1 MIKKYIPG
9 SEQNKLVKPYTM
21 ATVTLAETVSPKRK
35 DIANAVVSLI
45 PQPPML
51 TGRVIENNIIGA
63 KTKKLIISISR
74 LSENAQIM
82 YVVI

>member
-9 SEQNKLVKPYTM
+9 SEQIKLVKPYTI
-21 ATVTLAETVSPKRK
+21 ATVTLAETVKPKRNE
-35 DIANAVVSLI
+35 IANAVVSLI
-45 PQPPML
+45 PQPPIL
-51 TGRVIENNIIGA
+51 TGRVIENSIIGA

>member
-1 MIKKYIPG
+1 
-9 SEQNKLVKPYTM
+9 M
-21 ATVTLAETVSPKRK
+21 ATVTLAETVNPKRK

-63 KTKKLIISISR
+63 NTKKLMISISR
-74 LSENAQIM
+74 LSENAHIM

>member
-1 MIKKYIPG
+1 
-9 SEQNKLVKPYTM
+9 M

-51 TGRVIENNIIGA
+51 TGRVIESNIIGA
-63 KTKKLIISISR
+63 KTKKLMISISR

-82 YVVI
+82 YVVIQVNTIINDKKKCL

>member
-1 MIKKYIPG
+1 LIKKYIPG
-9 SEQNKLVKPYTM
+9 SEQSKLVKPYTI
-21 ATVTLAETVSPKRK
+21 ATVTLAETVRPKRK

-63 KTKKLIISISR
+63 KTKKLMISISR
-74 LSENAQIM
+74 LSENAQII